1 MNGRDEHGRFTQGNH
16 PATGFHTNPERRGRF
31 PGNRHSFSKAAQR
44 LLGMTDKELSEERQR
59 NDLTQAEHMAL
70 QLLGQATDMGN
81 PKQLAAFQQLI
92 DRAEGKPGVSVETD
106 SAQETPTIHIEF
118 ADTSLGASAS
128 AENE

>member
-1 MNGRDEHGRFTQGNH
+1 MNRRDERGRFTQGNH

-44 LLGMTDKELSEERQR
+44 LLGMTDKELSEERRR
-59 NDLTQAEHMAL
+59 NDLTQAERMAL

-81 PKQLAAFQQLI
+81 PKQLAAFQQFI

-106 SAQETPTIHIEF
+106 SAQESPIIRIEF
-118 ADTSLGASAS
+118 ADTSLEASAS

>member
-1 MNGRDEHGRFTQGNH
+1 MDGRDEHGRFMQGNH

-31 PGNRHSFSKAAQR
+31 PGNRHSFSKAARR
-44 LLGMTDKELSEERQR
+44 LLDMTDTELDAERRR
-59 NDLTQAEHMAL
+59 NDLTQAERMAL

-106 SAQETPTIHIEF
+106 SAQETPTIRIEF
-118 ADTSLGASAS
+118 ADTSLRASAS